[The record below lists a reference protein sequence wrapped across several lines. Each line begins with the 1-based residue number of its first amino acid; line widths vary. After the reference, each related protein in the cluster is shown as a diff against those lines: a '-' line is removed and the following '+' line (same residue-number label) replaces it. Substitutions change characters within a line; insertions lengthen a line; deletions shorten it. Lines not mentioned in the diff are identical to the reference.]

1 MNELMLDSFTE
12 KNLYER
18 VDIFTKALKP
28 HLSKKEQIAFHMGI
42 EGDSSGKNS
51 AVERDIFA
59 IKPFIKRR
67 IRSVKAQ
74 LAGKSKGVKIEG
86 RGGRPPRRQAP
97 REESR
102 PPKD

>member
-1 MNELMLDSFTE
+1 
-12 KNLYER
+12 
-18 VDIFTKALKP
+18 
-28 HLSKKEQIAFHMGI
+28 MGI

-86 RGGRPPRRQAP
+86 RGGRGGRGGRPPRRQAP

-102 PPKD
+102 APKD